1 MVIQSKVK
9 KDIDMPGPQKAKILQ
24 LIDSYCQN
32 AKSAQLKCLSF
43 VIGAANGTTKEA
55 KRTYIQEQCEFLEK
69 LRQQK
74 IRQGRINILSMDAG
88 VSNFAFSKMQL
99 LYNDPLPKVLDW
111 QKINLEEKFF
121 QNLKKLSLNPAET
134 SQLVFSL
141 TEYLF
146 QSTPIPDIF
155 TIERQR
161 ARTMSS
167 RHILEPILKVN
178 ILEQIL
184 FSNLENKMKYTNKIQ
199 DAPKLQYMVCSSDPH
214 RMTSY
219 WCIPREEAPTGS
231 KKSKSNKHSKD
242 SRIKLVKKIVSSSI
256 LNNSSIS
263 STKLVEFTG
272 IWNNRIRNAL
282 TKKNSFKLCDILETQ
297 DNSGVRKDDD
307 LADSFLHCLSWMEWI
322 KNYESITELLNS
334 TSLIKMQFQQVFEFC
349 ENKVQELKCLQNTY
363 NTN

>member
-1 MVIQSKVK
+1 MSTA
-9 KDIDMPGPQKAKILQ
+9 QKAKILQ
-24 LIDSYCQN
+24 LIDSCCQN
-32 AKSAQLKCLSF
+32 TKSTQLKSLSF
-43 VIGAANGTTKEA
+43 VIGAVNGTTKEA

-74 IRQGRINILSMDAG
+74 IREGRINILSMDAG

-99 LYNDPLPKVLDW
+99 LNNDPLPKVLDW

-134 SQLVFSL
+134 SELVFNL

-146 QSTPIPDIF
+146 ESMPIPDMF

-161 ARTMSS
+161 TRTMSS
-167 RHILEPILKVN
+167 RHILDPILKVN

-184 FSNLENKMKYTNKIQ
+184 FSNLENKMKYTNKI
-199 DAPKLQYMVCSSDPH
+199 PNTSKLRYMVCSSDPH

-219 WCIPREEAPTGS
+219 WCIPREETPTSS
-231 KKSKSNKHSKD
+231 KKLKSNKHSKD
-242 SRIKLVKKIVSSSI
+242 SRIKLVKKILSTSI
-256 LNNSSIS
+256 LEGNSTS
-263 STKLVEFTG
+263 STKLVEFIG
-272 IWNNRIRNAL
+272 VWNNRIRNAL
-282 TKKNSFKLCDILETQ
+282 TKKKSFKLCDILEIQ

-307 LADSFLHCLSWMEWI
+307 LADSFLHCLSWMEWL

-334 TSLIKMQFQQVFEFC
+334 KTLVKTQFGQVFEFC
-349 ENKVQELKCLQNTY
+349 ENKVQKLKFLQNTY
-363 NTN
+363 NND